1 MPKLRIDRRDVEVPP
16 GATLLDAARKLNID
30 VPTLC
35 HLDGHP
41 ANTSCLV
48 CMVKVS
54 ESGKLLPACD
64 TLAED
69 GMQIESETGEVHA
82 ARRQALELLLSDHLG
97 DCLAPCWFGCPANM
111 DIPLMLRQIAD
122 RDFAAALATV
132 KHDIALP
139 AVLGRICP
147 APCEK
152 VCRRAQ
158 ADGAVAICLLKR
170 FVADVDLAA
179 PEPYAPGCASP
190 SGKRVA
196 VVGAGPTGLSAAYY
210 LARQGHAC
218 TLFDENATPG
228 GRLLQET
235 SEDELPRDV
244 LQAEVRTILQLNV
257 RWRPKT
263 RVATKP
269 GPADLSREFDAI
281 VLAFGAQAADQAEAW
296 GVKSAGRGIH
306 VERHTYATGVEGLF
320 AAGGAVRGKCMVI
333 RSAADGKEAAATIDR
348 YLRGEPLGGALR
360 PFNVRMGRLQPD
372 EINVFLANA
381 NRVGR
386 GTPGNGVE
394 AGFTPEEAASQAE
407 RCLHCDCRA
416 LPDCRLRLHAASYK
430 ADPKR
435 YGAADRHFVQDWTH
449 EKVVYEPGKC
459 IACGLCIGITEA
471 AGEPVGLAFQ
481 GRGFDVRVA
490 VPMTGTLADALTK
503 TAAQCVAACPTA
515 ALAWK

>member
-1 MPKLRIDRRDVEVPP
+1 MPKLSIDQREVEVLP
-16 GATLLDAARKLNID
+16 GATVLDAARKLGID

-48 CMVKVS
+48 CMVKVGRS
-54 ESGKLLPACD
+54 AKLLPACG
-64 TLAED
+64 TRAED
-69 GMQIESETGEVHA
+69 GMEIESETDEVRA
-82 ARRQALELLLSDHLG
+82 VRRQALELLLSDHLG

-111 DIPLMLRQIAD
+111 DIPVMLRQIAAN
-122 RDFAAALATV
+122 DFAAALATV
-132 KHDIALP
+132 KRDIALP

-152 VCRRAQ
+152 VCRRTQ
-158 ADGAVAICLLKR
+158 ADAAVAICLLKR
-170 FVADVDLAA
+170 FVADVDLALT
-179 PEPYAPGCASP
+179 EPYAPECAPP

-210 LARQGHAC
+210 LARRGHAC
-218 TLFDENATPG
+218 MLFDENPSPG
-228 GRLLQET
+228 GRLLCET

-244 LQAEVRTILQLNV
+244 LRAEVETILQLGV
-257 RWRPKT
+257 ELRPET
-263 RVATKP
+263 RVAADP
-269 GPADLSREFDAI
+269 APADLRREFDA
-281 VLAFGAQAADQAEAW
+281 VLLAFGAGTAEQAEAW
-296 GVKSAGRGIH
+296 GATSQQRGIR
-306 VERHTYATGVEGLF
+306 VDGRTYATGVDGLF
-320 AAGGAVRGKCMVI
+320 AAGAAVRGKCMVI
-333 RSAADGKEAAATIDR
+333 RSSADGKEAAAAIDQ
-348 YLRGEPLGGALR
+348 YLRGEPLIGTPR
-360 PFNVRMGRLQPD
+360 PMNVRMGRLEPD
-372 EINVFLANA
+372 EVNIFLATA
-381 NRVGR
+381 NRAGR
-386 GTPGNGVE
+386 EDPGGGVP
-394 AGFTPEEAASQAE
+394 AGFTPAEAAAQAA

-416 LPDCRLRLHAASYK
+416 LADCRLRHYSALYG

-435 YGAADRHFVQDWTH
+435 YGPPERHFLQDWTH

-471 AGEPVGLAFQ
+471 AGEHIGLTFR

-490 VPMTGTLADALTK
+490 VPMTGTLSDALTT